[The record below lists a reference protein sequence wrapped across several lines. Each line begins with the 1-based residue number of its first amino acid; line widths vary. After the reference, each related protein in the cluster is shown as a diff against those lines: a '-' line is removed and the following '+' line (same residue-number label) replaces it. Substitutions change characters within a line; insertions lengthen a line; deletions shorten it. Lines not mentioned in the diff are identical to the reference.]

1 MQLSSSAVRAEIF
14 SGYKI
19 LCVVLFITYFNK
31 NKTEVNFWLFE
42 ARNLS
47 LMKLFNIINQQN
59 FISSKNFFFCS
70 ICLLSVQKVNIHV
83 DTGIH
88 FPQGYYGTLC
98 WNAMYC
104 KAITVNN
111 NVY

>member
-1 MQLSSSAVRAEIF
+1 MQLSFSAVRAEIF

-19 LCVVLFITYFNK
+19 LFVVLFITYFNK
-31 NKTEVNFWLFE
+31 NKTEEIFGYLKQG
-42 ARNLS
+42 NLS

-111 NVY
+111 VY

>member
-19 LCVVLFITYFNK
+19 LFVVLFITYFNK
-31 NKTEVNFWLFE
+31 NKTEVNLKQG
-42 ARNLS
+42 NLS